1 MDDAGNTRTPSA
13 PRPRMQDAEYSYHAP
28 DARAGRRR
36 ALALVAA
43 ACLIA
48 AKGAPADT
56 AEPAAPAVRDGQHD
70 FDFSRGVW
78 HTHIRRV
85 LDPFSGTGEFVELNG
100 TVTSRPVW
108 GGKAWLEEIDAD
120 GPKGHWQGASLFLYN
135 PASHQW
141 SQSFVNSKS
150 GMFTGGMIGEFRN
163 GVGELFASDT
173 FKGRAILVRAWWSQI
188 QPGSHRYEEFYSA
201 DGGVT
206 WALSFRAEKTRQEPR

>member
-1 MDDAGNTRTPSA
+1 
-13 PRPRMQDAEYSYHAP
+13 MQNAKYSYQAP
-28 DARAGRRR
+28 EGRGARRR

-48 AKGAPADT
+48 AEGAPADT
-56 AEPAAPAVRDGQHD
+56 ADSAAPSARDGQHD
-70 FDFSRGVW
+70 FDFARGVW

-85 LDPFSGTGEFVELNG
+85 LDPFSGSGESVELNG

-108 GGKAWLEEIDAD
+108 GGKAWLEEIEAD

-135 PASHQW
+135 PAAHQW
-141 SQSFVNSKS
+141 SQTFVNSKS
-150 GMFTGGMIGEFRN
+150 GMFTGGMSGEFRN

-173 FKGRAILVRAWWSQI
+173 FNGRAILVRARWSEI
-188 QPGSHRYEEFYSA
+188 QPDSHRYEEFYSA
-201 DGGVT
+201 DGGAT